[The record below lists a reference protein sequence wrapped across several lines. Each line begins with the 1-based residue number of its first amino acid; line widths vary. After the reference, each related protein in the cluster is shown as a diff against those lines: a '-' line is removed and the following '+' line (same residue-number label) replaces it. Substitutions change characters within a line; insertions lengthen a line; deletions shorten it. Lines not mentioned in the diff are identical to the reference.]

1 MFFTYPLSH
10 FICSVVTCDLA
21 SIPKVANANRN
32 ITRQVKRDGL
42 LLPEGVDVTYTC
54 VEGYLNEGAMQIS
67 CKYEN
72 ATRGNDPTNQLVTA
86 IWRGQENVICVKGK
100 WRLFLI
106 LKDY

>member
-1 MFFTYPLSH
+1 MSH
-10 FICSVVTCDLA
+10 SISSVVTCDLA
-21 SIPKVANANRN
+21 SIPEVTNANHN

-86 IWRGQENVICVKGK
+86 IWRGKENVICVKGK